1 MRAVHHE
8 KRANRVVAAPAQPGL
23 GQEQWRGG
31 SLRDE
36 DETLESWGGLRCQ
49 LAEWARGEL
58 CDLETNISNPKTP
71 STNPRRRRGVRQTA
85 HKLLVGTV
93 SGKDF
98 SDHVRVSD
106 HGYYEASEQTFKDL
120 NQRR

>member
-31 SLRDE
+31 SLREE
-36 DETLESWGGLRCQ
+36 DLRQLSRGGLRCQ
-49 LAEWARGEL
+49 LAEWAHGEL
-58 CDLETNISNPKTP
+58 CDLEINMSNPKTP

-85 HKLLVGTV
+85 HKLLVGTISSKKIV
-93 SGKDF
+93 GCLSPEL
-98 SDHVRVSD
+98 HVWV
-106 HGYYEASEQTFKDL
+106 FL
-120 NQRR
+120 I